1 MRRLTF
7 RWLALLLGLTAAAAD
22 RVSWDITPRVTAPG
36 QPFRLQINVESDV
49 LLGGAQQAG
58 RDIRP
63 PRGMALRLS
72 GQIVRSDSNEATLN
86 YSGVAPEQE
95 GEYLIPSF
103 TLRFA
108 RKAIVVPE
116 IKLIVSKGVA
126 FRRSAQARA
135 ELEIADRTFYV
146 GELIRGTILM
156 RGGEQDMVVANYG
169 LESAAEGFTFAV
181 TADRLPLPDE
191 LGQGT
196 QTNFELTPIR
206 AGESELILNGTML
219 IQGADISPFSNGG
232 RDRPFAFRR
241 RLTVEHVPES
251 GRPADWSGAIG
262 TFAAETPQVSKEQPE
277 VGEPIRLR
285 AVLTGAGNLD
295 RLITPE
301 LLGGEQWDVLPAT
314 ERRRSADSQRVF
326 MYTLVPRLPGKL
338 LTPAIR
344 FSSFDPLT
352 KKFSRI
358 EFAPVAVTV
367 TGSAP
372 AKVELITADPAAP
385 AAALKPPVTGL
396 AIPEPARTS
405 AFFLVTPAAPLA
417 ASTTFWSGNGLLLG
431 SLLVLTAAVIYFGYL
446 AAHPEIRIRR
456 RARAIVR
463 AALHQNRSQD
473 DDGRAS
479 ARRIVHALQVGSA
492 ALLGAED
499 EAMTQSDV
507 ERALPGASRPLL
519 DDLFV
524 RATSDRFAVS
534 AESGVL
540 GDETAARALLRQLL
554 PLL

>member
-156 RGGEQDMVVANYG
+156 RGGEQEMVVANYG

-262 TFAAETPQVSKEQPE
+262 TFAAETRQVSKEQPE

-463 AALHQNRSQD
+463 AALHQTRSQD

-534 AESGVL
+534 TESGVL

>member
-7 RWLALLLGLTAAAAD
+7 LWLALLLGLTAAAAD

-156 RGGEQDMVVANYG
+156 RGGEQEMVVANYG

-181 TADRLPLPDE
+181 TGDRLPLPDE

-396 AIPEPARTS
+396 ASPEPDRTS

-463 AALHQNRSQD
+463 AALHQTRSQD

-540 GDETAARALLRQLL
+540 SDETAARALLRQLL

>member
-7 RWLALLLGLTAAAAD
+7 LWLALLLGLTAAAAD

-156 RGGEQDMVVANYG
+156 RGGEQEMVVANYG

-181 TADRLPLPDE
+181 TGDRLPLPDE

-396 AIPEPARTS
+396 ASPEPDRTS

-463 AALHQNRSQD
+463 AALHQTRSQD

-540 GDETAARALLRQLL
+540 GDEIAARALLRQLL

>member
-156 RGGEQDMVVANYG
+156 RGGEQEMVVANYG

-262 TFAAETPQVSKEQPE
+262 TFAAETRQVSKEQPE

-456 RARAIVR
+456 RARASVR
-463 AALHQNRSQD
+463 AALLQTRSQD

>member
-7 RWLALLLGLTAAAAD
+7 LWLALLLGLTAAAAD

-156 RGGEQDMVVANYG
+156 RGGEQEMVVANYG

-181 TADRLPLPDE
+181 TGDRLPLPDA

-301 LLGGEQWDVLPAT
+301 LLGGEQWDILPAT

-396 AIPEPARTS
+396 ASPEPARTS

-463 AALHQNRSQD
+463 AALHQTRSQD

>member
-156 RGGEQDMVVANYG
+156 RGGEQEMVVANYG